1 MNLSSIPPMIRL
13 CALVL
18 VALPGLAGCRGE
30 APQSAQRT
38 PRGEVRFPVELA
50 TVTERQV
57 EYSVHAV
64 GSVEAFERVEVTAR
78 VPGAIEQ
85 VRFAEGD
92 VVTPSQVLV
101 EIEPARYR
109 LSVDAARATM
119 GRAEAGLAEAE
130 AGLARREAVN
140 RRNPDLVRAEDVD
153 AWRTRVRMAEAD
165 LAQARAA
172 LALAELNLRDA
183 LVRAPVAGII
193 QTRTAQTGQ
202 YVQAGT
208 VLASL
213 LRREPLLLRFQ
224 VPEQDAAAL
233 RPGIPARFRV
243 RDTETPFRATI
254 THVAD
259 AADSTTRMVEATA
272 RIDDPLRDE
281 LRPGAFAEV
290 TVPVGD
296 SASAPV
302 IPQTAIRPSERG
314 FLAFVVEG
322 DQARERILTVGLR
335 TADGQVEVRSGIRA
349 GDRLVVRG
357 AEALSDGAKVVE
369 SATGIVEGPA
379 RSPAGDG
386 PGAERPR

>member
-1 MNLSSIPPMIRL
+1 MNLSPLRPL
-13 CALVL
+13 PLALA
-18 VALPGLAGCRGE
+18 ALLGLAGCRGE
-30 APQSAQRT
+30 APRPTERAT
-38 PRGEVRFPVELA
+38 RGEVRFPVELA

-109 LSVDAARATM
+109 LSVDAAQATL
-119 GRAEAGLAEAE
+119 GRAEAALAEAE

-140 RRNPDLVRAEDVD
+140 LRNPDLVRAEDVD

-183 LVRAPVAGII
+183 LVRAPVAGVI

-224 VPEQDAAAL
+224 VPEQDATPL

-243 RDTETPFRATI
+243 RDAEVPFRATV

-259 AADSTTRMVEATA
+259 AADSTSRMVEVTA
-272 RIDDPLRDE
+272 RIDDPLRGE

-296 SASAPV
+296 SVRAPV

-322 DQARERILTVGLR
+322 EQARERILTLGLR
-335 TADGQVEVRSGIRA
+335 TADGQVEVRRGIAA

-357 AEALSDGAKVVE
+357 AEALNDGVKVVE
-369 SATGIVEGPA
+369 SATGIVGGPTRGA
-379 RSPAGDG
+379 AGSG
-386 PGAERPR
+386 AGAGAERAR